1 MIDENGTIKKLKQQ
15 QYEVFIIKGIAFG
28 CSLVKFNAFKRMRE
42 TEVLPCNLFSCLGAL
57 KWLTSLFYFSCEYKY
72 VELI

>member
-1 MIDENGTIKKLKQQ
+1 MKF
-15 QYEVFIIKGIAFG
+15 FIIKGIG

-42 TEVLPCNLFSCLGAL
+42 TEVCHVYCFLAL
-57 KWLTSLFYFSCEYKY
+57 EHLNGLLHFFYFSCEYKY

>member
-1 MIDENGTIKKLKQQ
+1 MKF
-15 QYEVFIIKGIAFG
+15 FIIKGKLLVS
-28 CSLVKFNAFKRMRE
+28 SLVKFNAFKRMRE
-42 TEVLPCNLFSCLGAL
+42 AEVLSCSYLFSCLGAL